1 MYLPKMELVIP
12 FLKKFEKVTRF
23 TNACSAHFM
32 QQDAVNFFQY
42 FTFCFYHSQGNSIKQ
57 HKFQI

>member
-32 QQDAVNFFQY
+32 QQDAVNFFSI
-42 FTFCFYHSQGNSIKQ
+42 FYILFLPFPR
-57 HKFQI
+57 KFYKAT